1 MKRNL
6 LLISNST
13 MRGDAYLG
21 WCKDMIKEFVNRHH
35 VKKVLFVPYA
45 GVSLAEGGLE
55 ASYNAY
61 EEKVA
66 KVYAE
71 MGVEMVSTH
80 HFKDPVK
87 AVYEAECVAVG
98 GGNTFHLVKELHRL
112 GLVRAIRSRAME
124 GMPYM
129 GWSAGSNVAGPTLC
143 TTNDMP
149 IVEPASFECMNLIP
163 FQINPHYTDFF
174 DPKHGGETRDDRL
187 KEYIMVNPEA
197 WVAAIC
203 EATALLLEN
212 GKLSL
217 LGLEHDDLKKRY
229 DKVRDYDMKVF
240 HEDMKNTKEYSLNDD
255 INFLMEK

>member
-13 MRGDAYLG
+13 NRGEAYLG
-21 WCKDMIKEFVNRHH
+21 WCQDMIKDFLTRQK
-35 VKKVLFVPYA
+35 VKKVLFVPFA

-61 EEKVA
+61 EA
-66 KVYAE
+66 KVKAVYNNLGFE
-71 MGVEMVSTH
+71 LESVH
-80 HFKDPVK
+80 HFADPVK

-112 GLVRAIRSRAME
+112 GLMQAISRRAMD

-149 IVEPASFECMNLIP
+149 IVEPSSFACMNLVP

-187 KEYIMVNPEA
+187 KEYIMVNPEMY
-197 WVAAIC
+197 VAGIR
-203 EATALLLEN
+203 EATALSLEN
-212 GKLSL
+212 GRLTL
-217 LGLEHDDLKKRY
+217 IG
-229 DKVRDYDMKVF
+229 RDNKMKVF
-240 HEDMKNTKEYSLNDD
+240 KENMANTKEYSLSDD
-255 INFLMEK
+255 INFLMQ

>member
-21 WCKDMIKEFVNRHH
+21 WCKDMIKEFVTRHN

-55 ASYNAY
+55 ASYNTY
-61 EEKVA
+61 EAKVA

-71 MGVEMVSTH
+71 MGVELVSTH
-80 HFKDPVK
+80 HFADPVK

-149 IVEPASFECMNLIP
+149 IVEPASFECMNLVP

-197 WVAAIC
+197 WVAAIR
-203 EATALLLEN
+203 EATALLLEG

-217 LGLEHDDLKKRY
+217 VG
-229 DKVRDYDMKVF
+229 RDNKMKVF
-240 HEDMKNTKEYSLNDD
+240 HENMNNTKEYSLSDD
-255 INFLMEK
+255 INFLMNI

>member
-1 MKRNL
+1 MKNSL

-13 MRGDAYLG
+13 MRGEAYLG
-21 WCKDMIKEFVNRHH
+21 WCKDMVKDFCESHNVKE
-35 VKKVLFVPYA
+35 VLFVPYA
-45 GVSLAEGGLE
+45 GVSLAEGGLN

-61 EEKVA
+61 EAKVA

-71 MGVEMVSTH
+71 FGVKLTSVH
-80 HFKDPVK
+80 HAKDPVK
-87 AVYEAECVAVG
+87 AVYEAQCVAVG

-112 GLVRAIRSRAME
+112 GLMQAISRRAKH

-149 IVEPASFECMNLIP
+149 IVEPASFECMGLVP

-187 KEYIMVNPEA
+187 KEYIMVNPHA
-197 WVAAIC
+197 VVAAIR
-203 EATALLLEN
+203 EATALHVEN
-212 GKLSL
+212 GKLEL
-217 LGLEHDDLKKRY
+217 IGKPNK
-229 DKVRDYDMKVF
+229 MKVF
-240 HEDMKNTKEYSLNDD
+240 HRSMAETKEYGLNDD
-255 INFLMEK
+255 IQFLMK

>member
-1 MKRNL
+1 MKNL

-13 MRGDAYLG
+13 MRGEAYLG
-21 WCKDMIKEFVNRHH
+21 WCKEMIKDFCERHG
-35 VKKVLFVPYA
+35 VKRVLFVPYA
-45 GVSLAEGGLE
+45 GVSLSPDGLE

-61 EEKVA
+61 EAKVQ

-71 MGVEMVSTH
+71 FGVELTSVH
-80 HFKDPVK
+80 HCADPVK

-98 GGNTFHLVKELHRL
+98 GGNTFHLVREMQRQ
-112 GLVRAIRSRAME
+112 GLMQAISRRAEA

-149 IVEPASFECMNLIP
+149 IVEPLSFNCMALVP

-187 KEYIMVNPEA
+187 KEYIMVNPTA
-197 WVAAIC
+197 VVAAIR
-203 EATALLLEN
+203 EATALLLED
-212 GKLSL
+212 GKLRL
-217 LGLEHDDLKKRY
+217 IGKDNK
-229 DKVRDYDMKVF
+229 MKVF
-240 HEDMKNTKEYSLNDD
+240 HEKMDNTKEYSLADD
-255 INFLMEK
+255 INFLMKA

>member
-1 MKRNL
+1 MKNL

-13 MRGDAYLG
+13 MRGEAYLG
-21 WCKDMIKEFVNRHH
+21 WCKDMIADFCKRHN
-35 VKKVLFVPYA
+35 VKNVLFVPYA
-45 GVSLAEGGLE
+45 GVSLSPDGLE

-61 EEKVA
+61 EAKVA

-71 MGVEMVSTH
+71 FGATLTSVH
-80 HFKDPVK
+80 HAADPVK

-98 GGNTFHLVKELHRL
+98 GGNTFHLVRELHRQ
-112 GLVRAIRSRAME
+112 GLMQAISRRATA

-149 IVEPASFECMNLIP
+149 IVEPASFDCMGLVP

-187 KEYIMVNPEA
+187 KEYIMVNPTA
-197 WVAAIC
+197 VVAAIR
-203 EATALLLEN
+203 EATALLLED

-217 LGLEHDDLKKRY
+217 IGKDNK
-229 DKVRDYDMKVF
+229 MKVF
-240 HEDMKNTKEYSLNDD
+240 HEKMENTKEYSLTDD
-255 INFLMEK
+255 INFLMK